1 MQKISTKLLVLVS
14 MAVLC
19 LTILAG
25 IIITR
30 AFRDYSGLASFQK
43 TTEIS
48 AQVYDLLMAIT
59 QERSDSWGAAVL
71 KGDGTMESQV
81 ERYRKSGEISRN
93 IHARLLSTL
102 TEHRDSFS
110 DRFVKTM
117 TDALNQETQLNDI
130 RNGLLDP
137 GRKLVPVTD
146 ETAVM
151 AQVYNSYDAFRNAL
165 EYSLPTLALETED
178 AELVRRIVIQDL
190 TSRMK
195 TDLWR
200 LRSLVSTA
208 LRSNSLSD
216 KSLSA
221 LEVKRQSVEQNRARI
236 VQLVSG
242 ESSQALSQMQT
253 DPAFQTI
260 LRLSDEIVKAGYG
273 KKDYKWLYDFNTY
286 QNGEFVQITKVFDGF
301 ASTVTR
307 DINTYTAQRIAA
319 ARLTLW
325 LVCAA
330 VGIMVLGLLVA
341 ITLVTRS
348 ITRPLRRLSNDLA
361 ANSDVTIQAAGE
373 IGESSIKLSDDSM
386 EEAAAIEEISAS
398 AEELAGMT
406 TANLQ
411 GVREVAGLARKASES
426 AGHGSKVMS
435 DLCASLD
442 TMMAH
447 NKDVSKVLKTIEE
460 IAFQTN
466 ILALNAAVEAARAG
480 EAGTGFAVVADEV
493 RTLARRCTEAANETA
508 GKIGAALSCNTQSDQ
523 LGRAAEASFKEIAH
537 FTQNY
542 STKVSEI
549 ELAAEQSSRGINQ
562 INAAIS
568 RLDTIAQRMAATS
581 ENNAAAAQEM
591 IAQAKTLVDHIAMLE
606 HMVGSQQLSQALD
619 RKLTTVINHSDSHQ
633 ASDDAPTATNGDG
646 APTDATM
653 IEPSRTV

>member
-1 MQKISTKLLVLVS
+1 

-19 LTILAG
+19 LAILAG

-30 AFRDYSGLASFQK
+30 AFRDYRGLASFQK
-43 TTEIS
+43 TTGIS
-48 AQVYDLLMAIT
+48 AKVYDLLMAVT
-59 QERSDSWGAAVL
+59 QERSDSWSATVL
-71 KGDGTMESQV
+71 KGEGSMESQV
-81 ERYRKSGEISRN
+81 ERYRKSCDISRG
-93 IHARLLSTL
+93 IRAQLLITL
-102 TEHRDSFS
+102 TENRASFS
-110 DRFVKTM
+110 ERFVTTM

-137 GRKLVPVTD
+137 GRKLTPVAD
-146 ETAVM
+146 EAAVM
-151 AQVYNSYDAFRNAL
+151 TQVYNSYDAFRNAL

-178 AELVRRIVIQDL
+178 AELVRRIVTQDL

-208 LRSNSLSD
+208 LRGNTLSD
-216 KSLSA
+216 KSLAA
-221 LEVKRQSVEQNRARI
+221 LEIKRQGVDQNRARI
-236 VQLVSG
+236 IQLVGG
-242 ESSQALSQMQT
+242 ESLQALAQMQA

-260 LRLSDEIVKAGYG
+260 IRLTDEIIKAGPG

-286 QNGEFVQITKVFDGF
+286 QNGEFVQITKVFEGF
-301 ASTVTR
+301 AATVTR

-319 ARLTLW
+319 AKLTLW
-325 LVCAA
+325 LVCVA
-330 VGIMVLGLLVA
+330 VGIMVLGLVWA
-341 ITLVTRS
+341 IIVVTRS
-348 ITRPLRRLSNDLA
+348 ITRPLRRLSHDLA
-361 ANSDVTIQAAGE
+361 SNSEVTIQAAGE

-406 TANLQ
+406 NANLQ
-411 GVREVAGLARKASES
+411 GVKEVAGLARKASDS
-426 AGHGSKVMS
+426 AGQGSKVMS

-442 TMMAH
+442 TMMAN

-508 GKIGAALSCNTQSDQ
+508 GKIGAALSCNTQSNH
-523 LGRAAEASFKEIAH
+523 LGHAAEASFREIAQ
-537 FTQNY
+537 FTHSY

-549 ELAAEQSSRGINQ
+549 ELAAEQSSQGINQ

-568 RLDTIAQRMAATS
+568 RLDTIAQRMAAAS
-581 ENNAAAAQEM
+581 ENNAAASQEM

-606 HMVGSQQLSQALD
+606 HMVGSLQLSQALD
-619 RKLTTVINHSDSHQ
+619 RKLTTVMNHSESHQ
-633 ASDDAPTATNGDG
+633 ESANAPAAKNGNGSSTVATALEAS
-646 APTDATM
+646 
-653 IEPSRTV
+653 

>member
-1 MQKISTKLLVLVS
+1 MQRISTKLLVLVS

-19 LTILAG
+19 LAILAG

-30 AFRDYSGLASFQK
+30 AVRDYRGLASFQK
-43 TTEIS
+43 TTGIS

-59 QERSDSWGAAVL
+59 QERSDSWAATVL
-71 KGDGTMESQV
+71 KGDGTMESQI
-81 ERYRKSGEISRN
+81 ERYRKSSDISRG
-93 IHARLLSTL
+93 IRAKLLSTL
-102 TEHRDSFS
+102 TENRASFS
-110 DRFVKTM
+110 ERFVTTM
-117 TDALNQETQLNDI
+117 TDALNQETQLNEV

-137 GRKLVPVTD
+137 GRKLAPVAD
-146 ETAVM
+146 EAVIM
-151 AQVYNSYDAFRNAL
+151 TPVYNSYDAFRNAL

-178 AELVRRIVIQDL
+178 AELVRRIVTQDL

-208 LRSNSLSD
+208 LRGNTLSD
-216 KSLSA
+216 KSLAA
-221 LEVKRQSVEQNRARI
+221 LEIKRQGVDQNRARI
-236 VQLVSG
+236 IQLVGG
-242 ESSQALSQMQT
+242 ESLQALAQMQA

-260 LRLSDEIVKAGYG
+260 LRLTDEIIKAGPG

-286 QNGEFVQITKVFDGF
+286 QTGEFVQITKVFEGF
-301 ASTVTR
+301 AATVTR

-319 ARLTLW
+319 AKLTLW
-325 LVCAA
+325 LVCVA
-330 VGIMVLGLLVA
+330 VGIMVLGLVWA
-341 ITLVTRS
+341 IIVVTRS
-348 ITRPLRRLSNDLA
+348 ITRPLRRLSHDLA
-361 ANSDVTIQAAGE
+361 SNSEVTIQAAGE

-406 TANLQ
+406 NANLQ
-411 GVREVAGLARKASES
+411 GVKEVAGLARKASDS
-426 AGHGSKVMS
+426 AGQGSKVMS

-442 TMMAH
+442 TMMAN

-508 GKIGAALSCNTQSDQ
+508 GKIGAALSCNTQSNH
-523 LGRAAEASFKEIAH
+523 LGHAAEASFREIAQ
-537 FTQNY
+537 FTHSY

-549 ELAAEQSSRGINQ
+549 ELAAEQSSQGINQ

-568 RLDTIAQRMAATS
+568 RLDTIAQRMAAAS
-581 ENNAAAAQEM
+581 ENNAAASQEM

-606 HMVGSQQLSQALD
+606 HMVGSLQLSQALD
-619 RKLTTVINHSDSHQ
+619 RKLTTVMNHSESHQ
-633 ASDDAPTATNGDG
+633 ESANAPAAKNGNGSSTVATALEAS
-646 APTDATM
+646 
-653 IEPSRTV
+653 

>member
-1 MQKISTKLLVLVS
+1 MQRISTKLLVLVS

-19 LTILAG
+19 LAILAG

-30 AFRDYSGLASFQK
+30 AFRDYRGLASFQK
-43 TTEIS
+43 TTGIS
-48 AQVYDLLMAIT
+48 AKVYDLLMAVT
-59 QERSDSWGAAVL
+59 QERSDSWSATVL
-71 KGDGTMESQV
+71 KGEGSMESQV
-81 ERYRKSGEISRN
+81 ERYRKSCDISRG
-93 IHARLLSTL
+93 IRAQLLITL
-102 TEHRDSFS
+102 TENRASFS
-110 DRFVKTM
+110 ERFVTTM

-137 GRKLVPVTD
+137 GRKLTPVAD
-146 ETAVM
+146 EAAVM
-151 AQVYNSYDAFRNAL
+151 TQVYNSYDAFRNAL

-178 AELVRRIVIQDL
+178 AELVRRIVTQDL

-208 LRSNSLSD
+208 LRGNTLSD
-216 KSLSA
+216 KSLAA
-221 LEVKRQSVEQNRARI
+221 LEIKRQGVDQNRARI
-236 VQLVSG
+236 IQLVGG
-242 ESSQALSQMQT
+242 ESLQALAQMQA

-260 LRLSDEIVKAGYG
+260 IRLTDEIIKAGPG

-286 QNGEFVQITKVFDGF
+286 QNGEFVQITKVFEGF
-301 ASTVTR
+301 AATVTR

-319 ARLTLW
+319 AKLTLC
-325 LVCAA
+325 LVCVA
-330 VGIMVLGLLVA
+330 VGIMVLGLVWA
-341 ITLVTRS
+341 IIVVTRS
-348 ITRPLRRLSNDLA
+348 ITRPLRRLSHDLA
-361 ANSDVTIQAAGE
+361 SNSEVTIQAAGE

-406 TANLQ
+406 NANLQ
-411 GVREVAGLARKASES
+411 GVKEVAGLARKASDS
-426 AGHGSKVMS
+426 AGQGSKVMS

-442 TMMAH
+442 TMMAN

-508 GKIGAALSCNTQSDQ
+508 GKIGAALSCNTQSNH
-523 LGRAAEASFKEIAH
+523 LGHAAEASFREIAQ
-537 FTQNY
+537 FTHSY

-549 ELAAEQSSRGINQ
+549 ELAAEQSSQGINQ

-568 RLDTIAQRMAATS
+568 RLDTIAQRMAAAS
-581 ENNAAAAQEM
+581 ENNAAASQEM

-606 HMVGSQQLSQALD
+606 HMVGSLQLSQALD
-619 RKLTTVINHSDSHQ
+619 RKLTTVMNHSESHQ
-633 ASDDAPTATNGDG
+633 ESANAPAAKNGNGSSTVATALEAS
-646 APTDATM
+646 
-653 IEPSRTV
+653 

>member
-14 MAVLC
+14 MAVVC
-19 LTILAG
+19 LAILAG
-25 IIITR
+25 IIINR
-30 AFRDYSGLASFQK
+30 VVKEYRGLASFQK
-43 TTEIS
+43 TTGIS

-71 KGDGTMESQV
+71 KGDGTMESQIDH
-81 ERYRKSGEISRN
+81 YRKSSEISRD
-93 IHARLLSTL
+93 IRARLLGTL
-102 TEHRDSFS
+102 TENRSSFS
-110 DRFVKTM
+110 ERFVTTM
-117 TDALNQETQLNDI
+117 TDALNQEAQLNDI
-130 RNGLLDP
+130 RSGLLDP
-137 GRKLVPVTD
+137 GRKLVAVAD
-146 ETAVM
+146 ETALM
-151 AQVYNSYDAFRNAL
+151 TRVYNGYDAFRNAL

-178 AELVRRIVIQDL
+178 AELVRRIVSQDL

-208 LRSNSLSD
+208 LRANSMSD
-216 KSLSA
+216 KSLAA
-221 LEVKRQSVEQNRARI
+221 LEIKRQGVEQNRARI
-236 VQLVSG
+236 AQLVSG
-242 ESSQALSQMQT
+242 ESSQALSQMQA

-260 LRLSDEIVKAGYG
+260 LRLTDEIVKAGPG

-301 ASTVTR
+301 AATVTR
-307 DINTYTAQRIAA
+307 DIGAYTAQRIAA
-319 ARLTLW
+319 AKLTLW
-325 LVCAA
+325 LVGAA
-330 VGIMVLGLLVA
+330 VGLMVLGLLWA

-348 ITRPLRRLSNDLA
+348 ITRPLRRLSDDLA

-373 IGESSIKLSDDSM
+373 IGESSIKLSEDSM

-411 GVREVAGLARKASES
+411 GVKEVAGLARQASES

-442 TMMAH
+442 TMMVN

-480 EAGTGFAVVADEV
+480 EAGAGFAVVADEV

-523 LGRAAEASFKEIAH
+523 LGRAAEVSFREIAQ
-537 FTQNY
+537 FTHSY
-542 STKVSEI
+542 STKVNEI
-549 ELAAEQSSRGINQ
+549 ELAAEQSAKGINQ

-568 RLDTIAQRMAATS
+568 RLDTIAQRMAAAS
-581 ENNAAAAQEM
+581 ENNAASSQEM
-591 IAQAKTLVDHIAMLE
+591 IAQAKILVDHIAMLE
-606 HMVGSQQLSQALD
+606 HMVGSQQVSQALD
-619 RKLTTVINHSDSHQ
+619 RKLSIVMNHSDSHQ
-633 ASDDAPTATNGDG
+633 ESADAPASATSG
-646 APTDATM
+646 
-653 IEPSRTV
+653 